1 MEHLLEPFQ
10 SSLKNSVQAYQ
21 NFSQR
26 LTTQDGAKAYV
37 QTAFNPLFKK
47 LKEMG
52 AKIREH
58 HAVALA
64 PTTLQEKW
72 QAYQQEAMPTNAHIQ
87 QMLRVGLSTLGL
99 EDNEDFLAFVSR
111 QQPQAW
117 LHKRLKAYVWRFLIL
132 QIKEPS
138 LAIHQW
144 VDQLL
149 ALETQL
155 AYDTNQLQLQRYKK
169 ILANKQHLAYIQ
181 QLIEATYQQL
191 QEKAL
196 APEAVEEA
204 LCDWF
209 QANYQNVVFYPQDE
223 IIATCFAGYFEFC
236 LQQYLAKYRGEDSRL
251 SALLNA
257 FATLHTP
264 EGLERFNQLFTLLKS
279 EKETINPTEK
289 EAIKSH
295 CRHQLGDP
303 RLSPADWLILKQ
315 RYNETYKTIQYWFN
329 EADFELFFDFVFK
342 DKPDLHGRKA
352 CWERYLPYAE
362 DFKIF
367 LPAHELQR
375 FNDLKATGQ
384 LKTELEPWL
393 NLSDLTSFVIKT
405 DKVLIF
411 ETRETGNSAYIYGLT
426 NLKEKTK
433 AGRDVENF
441 IQSVFFS
448 QTHLP
453 KEIKV
458 KQLLAHGLI
467 PNGSEYGYFNQ
478 ERRHWRFTH
487 DKHHKWHESVRVM
500 MHQIHGLAP
509 QNLTP

>member
-1 MEHLLEPFQ
+1 MEHLLEPFKALK
-10 SSLKNSVQAYQ
+10 SSLQAYQ
-21 NFSQR
+21 TFSQR

-58 HAVALA
+58 HTVALA

-72 QAYQQEAMPTNAHIQ
+72 QAYQQEAMPSNAQIQ
-87 QMLRVGLSTLGL
+87 QLLRVGLSTLGL
-99 EDNEDFLAFVSR
+99 EENEDFLAFVGR

-117 LHKRLKAYVWRFLIL
+117 LYKRLKSYVWRLLIL
-132 QIKEPS
+132 QIKEQPP

-155 AYDTNQLQLQRYKK
+155 TLDTAQLQRYKK
-169 ILANKQHLAYIQ
+169 TLANKQHLAYIQ
-181 QLIEATYQQL
+181 QLIESAYEQL
-191 QEKAL
+191 QEKDL
-196 APEAVEEA
+196 APEALEET
-204 LCDWF
+204 LCTLF

-223 IIATCFAGYFEFC
+223 IIAHCFSGYFEFC
-236 LQQYLAKYRGEDSRL
+236 LQQYLAQYRGEESRL
-251 SALLNA
+251 TALLSA

-264 EGLERFNQLFTLLKS
+264 EGLERFNQLFTLLK
-279 EKETINPTEK
+279 TIKPTEK

-303 RLSPADWLILKQ
+303 RLSHAHWLTLKQ
-315 RYNETYKTIQYWFN
+315 TYNETYKTIQYWFN
-329 EADFELFFDFVFK
+329 EADFELFFKFVFK

-375 FNDLKATGQ
+375 FNELKATGQ
-384 LKTELEPWL
+384 LETELEPWL
-393 NLSDLTSFVIKT
+393 NLSNLTSFVIKT

-411 ETRETGNSAYIYGLT
+411 ETRETKNSSYVYDLT
-426 NLKEKTK
+426 ALTDETQAEQTVQTFVQTVFNEKASLFK
-433 AGRDVENF
+433 RID
-441 IQSVFFS
+441 
-448 QTHLP
+448 
-453 KEIKV
+453 IKY
-458 KQLLAHGLI
+458 LLARNGLH
-467 PNGSEYGYFNQ
+467 PDLAPDGKGYYTFPL
-478 ERRHWRFTH
+478 EIRHYRFTH
-487 DKHHKWHESVRVM
+487 DPEGKWRESVRQM

>member
-1 MEHLLEPFQ
+1 MEHLLEPFKALE
-10 SSLKNSVQAYQ
+10 SSLQAYQ
-21 NFSQR
+21 TFSQR
-26 LTTQDGAKAYV
+26 LTTHDDAKAYV
-37 QTAFNPLFKK
+37 QTPFNPLFVRLKK
-47 LKEMG
+47 MG
-52 AKIREH
+52 AKIREQH
-58 HAVALA
+58 TVALA

-72 QAYQQEAMPTNAHIQ
+72 HAYQQEAMPTNAHIQ

-223 IIATCFAGYFEFC
+223 IIAHCFSGYFEFC
-236 LQQYLAKYRGEDSRL
+236 LQQYLAQYRGEESRL
-251 SALLNA
+251 TALLSA

-264 EGLERFNQLFTLLKS
+264 EGLERFNQLFTLLK
-279 EKETINPTEK
+279 TIKPTEK
-289 EAIKSH
+289 EAIKNH
-295 CRHQLGDP
+295 CRQQLGDP
-303 RLSPADWLILKQ
+303 RLSPAHWLTLKQ
-315 RYNETYKTIQYWFN
+315 TYNETYKTIQYWFN
-329 EADFELFFDFVFK
+329 EADFELFFKFVFEGK
-342 DKPDLHGRKA
+342 TDEHGRKA

-367 LPAHELQR
+367 LPEHELQR
-375 FNDLKATGQ
+375 FNDQKSSGL

-393 NLSDLTSFVIKT
+393 NLSGLTSFVIKT
-405 DKVLIF
+405 QTALIF
-411 ETRETGNSAYIYGLT
+411 ETRERGNASYVYDLT
-426 NLKEKTK
+426 ALTDETL
-433 AGRDVENF
+433 AEQTILAFV
-441 IQSVFFS
+441 QTVFSDNNPTF
-448 QTHLP
+448 P
-453 KEIKV
+453 KEINV
-458 KQLLAHGLI
+458 NDQLGNNRHLAPDGSKQR
-467 PNGSEYGYFNQ
+467 GYFST
-478 ERRHWRFTH
+478 EKRHWRFIH
-487 DKHHKWHESVRVM
+487 DKHYEWHESVRQM